1 MDTSCLASPSARAG
15 AARGPAHRWRVLAAG
30 VAANMSFSAA
40 AAGIPT
46 TAVWMRSAYHL
57 DNAALGLVLGA
68 LGFGVAL
75 SELPWGIAADRFGD
89 RRVLL
94 TGLVATAAM
103 LAVMVAA
110 IVPSAHAVPPLLRVV
125 AAMCCVGLLG
135 GSVNGSSGRA
145 VMRWF
150 GERERGLAM
159 SIRQTA
165 VPLGGGV
172 GAALLPALAS
182 HAGFAAVYGALMLL
196 CAGSAALTW
205 RWLHEPPGGV
215 VAFAPSATSATSAT
229 SAASVASVATATSG
243 ASDSSVASAA
253 SVPSATSRT
262 SDTSAASV
270 APATSSTSTTPPAAQ
285 QASAAPARGPLASAR
300 VWRIVLGIG
309 ALCAPQFAVLTFAT
323 VFLHD
328 FGRLGL
334 AGISTAMVALQAGA
348 MVMRVWSGRHT
359 DRHGNRRAYLRGS
372 VCVAAGA
379 FALLAAATAAS
390 PYVPLGAIVAILVF
404 AGICVSAWHGVAYTE
419 LATLAGANHAGTAL
433 GMANTVVY
441 LGLFATP
448 LAIPPLLAVSSW
460 SVVWLATA
468 LIAAATYPLFAR

>member
-196 CAGSAALTW
+196 CAVSAALTW
-205 RWLHEPPGGV
+205 RWLHEPPVGV
-215 VAFAPSATSATSAT
+215 VAFAPSATSA
-229 SAASVASVATATSG
+229 ASVATATSG

-262 SDTSAASV
+262 SDTSAASA
-270 APATSSTSTTPPAAQ
+270 APSTSSTSTTPPAAQ

>member
-1 MDTSCLASPSARAG
+1 MDTSLALSRCSP
-15 AARGPAHRWRVLAAG
+15 ARGPAHRWRVLAAG

-46 TAVWMRSAYHL
+46 TAVWMRTAYHL
-57 DNAALGLVLGA
+57 DNGALGLVLGA

-103 LAVMVAA
+103 LALMACA
-110 IVPSAHAVPPLLRVV
+110 IAPTAHAIPPLARVV
-125 AAMCCVGLLG
+125 VMMGCVGLLG

-172 GAALLPALAS
+172 GAALLPWLAS
-182 HAGFAAVYGALMLL
+182 RAGFAAVYGALMLL
-196 CAGSAALTW
+196 CAAAATLTW
-205 RWLHEPPGGV
+205 RWLREPP
-215 VAFAPSATSATSAT
+215 AN
-229 SAASVASVATATSG
+229 ATA
-243 ASDSSVASAA
+243 AA
-253 SVPSATSRT
+253 APIT
-262 SDTSAASV
+262 AAD
-270 APATSSTSTTPPAAQ
+270 PHPAAPQ
-285 QASAAPARGPLASAR
+285 PAARRGAPPLANLA
-300 VWRIVLGIG
+300 VWRIVIGIG

-328 FGRLGL
+328 FGRLDL
-334 AGISTAMVALQAGA
+334 AAISAAMVALQLGA
-348 MVMRVWSGRHT
+348 MAMRVWSGRYT

-372 VCVAAGA
+372 VLVAAGA
-379 FALLAAATAAS
+379 FALLAAATAGS
-390 PYVPLGAIVAILVF
+390 PRVPLAAIVAILVF

-433 GMANTVVY
+433 GMANTIVY

-448 LAIPPLLAVSSW
+448 LAIPPLLAASSW
-460 SVVWLATA
+460 SAVWLAAA
-468 LIAAATYPLFAR
+468 LCAAATWPLFPRQRR

>member
-1 MDTSCLASPSARAG
+1 MDTTCIASPSSPARDV
-15 AARGPAHRWRVLAAG
+15 RGPAHRWRVLAAG

-57 DNAALGLVLGA
+57 DNGALGLVLGA

-103 LAVMVAA
+103 LALMVCT
-110 IVPSAHAVPPLLRVV
+110 IVPSAHAVPPLARVV
-125 AAMCCVGLLG
+125 VAMCCVGLLG

-172 GAALLPALAS
+172 GAALLPSLAS
-182 HAGFAAVYGALMLL
+182 HLGFAAVFGALMLL
-196 CAGSAALTW
+196 CAGSAVLTW
-205 RWLHEPPGGV
+205 RWLHEPPTEPA
-215 VAFAPSATSATSAT
+215 VALG
-229 SAASVASVATATSG
+229 AAH
-243 ASDSSVASAA
+243 
-253 SVPSATSRT
+253 R
-262 SDTSAASV
+262 
-270 APATSSTSTTPPAAQ
+270 PAARPQ
-285 QASAAPARGPLASAR
+285 SALSAQPAQPARLAHGPLANAR

-309 ALCAPQFAVLTFAT
+309 LLCAPQFAVLTFAT

-334 AGISTAMVALQAGA
+334 AGISAAMVVLQLGA
-348 MVMRVWSGRHT
+348 MAMRVWSGRHT

-372 VCVAAGA
+372 VLVAAGS
-379 FALLAAATAAS
+379 FTLLAAATAGS
-390 PYVPLGAIVAILVF
+390 PHVPLAAIVAILVF
-404 AGICVSAWHGVAYTE
+404 AGVCVSAWHGVAYTE

-460 SVVWLATA
+460 SVVWLAAA
-468 LIAAATYPLFAR
+468 LVAGATYPLFATR

>member
-1 MDTSCLASPSARAG
+1 MDTTCIASPSSPARDV
-15 AARGPAHRWRVLAAG
+15 RGPAHRWRVLAAG

-46 TAVWMRSAYHL
+46 TAVWMRTAYHL
-57 DNAALGLVLGA
+57 DNGALGLVLGA

-103 LAVMVAA
+103 LALMVCT
-110 IVPSAHAVPPLLRVV
+110 IVPSAHAVPPLARVV
-125 AAMCCVGLLG
+125 VAMCCVGLLG

-172 GAALLPALAS
+172 GAALLPSLAS
-182 HAGFAAVYGALMLL
+182 HLGFAAVFGALMLL
-196 CAGSAALTW
+196 CAGSAVLTW
-205 RWLHEPPGGV
+205 RWLHEPPAEPA
-215 VAFAPSATSATSAT
+215 VAHG
-229 SAASVASVATATSG
+229 AAH
-243 ASDSSVASAA
+243 
-253 SVPSATSRT
+253 R
-262 SDTSAASV
+262 
-270 APATSSTSTTPPAAQ
+270 PAARPQ
-285 QASAAPARGPLASAR
+285 PAQPAQPARLAHGPLASAR

-309 ALCAPQFAVLTFAT
+309 LLCAPQFAVLTFAT

-334 AGISTAMVALQAGA
+334 AGISAAMVVLQLGA

-372 VCVAAGA
+372 VLVAAGS
-379 FALLAAATAAS
+379 FTLLAAATAGS
-390 PYVPLGAIVAILVF
+390 PHVPLAAIVAILVF
-404 AGICVSAWHGVAYTE
+404 AGVCVSAWHGVAYTE

-460 SVVWLATA
+460 SVVWLAAA
-468 LIAAATYPLFAR
+468 LVAGATYPLFATR

>member
-1 MDTSCLASPSARAG
+1 MDTSLTLSRCAP
-15 AARGPAHRWRVLAAG
+15 ARGPAHRWRVLAAG

-46 TAVWMRSAYHL
+46 TAVWMRTAYHL
-57 DNAALGLVLGA
+57 DNGALGLVLGA

-103 LAVMVAA
+103 LALMACA
-110 IVPSAHAVPPLLRVV
+110 IVPTPHATPPLARVV
-125 AAMCCVGLLG
+125 AMMGCVGLLG

-172 GAALLPALAS
+172 GAALLPWLAS
-182 HAGFAAVYGALMLL
+182 RAGFAAVYGALMLL
-196 CAGSAALTW
+196 CAAAATLTW
-205 RWLHEPPGGV
+205 RWLREPP
-215 VAFAPSATSATSAT
+215 AHAAAAAAPG
-229 SAASVASVATATSG
+229 SG
-243 ASDSSVASAA
+243 A
-253 SVPSATSRT
+253 
-262 SDTSAASV
+262 
-270 APATSSTSTTPPAAQ
+270 APHPAAPHP
-285 QASAAPARGPLASAR
+285 AAPHPAAPQPAAPQPAAARSAPPLANLA
-300 VWRIVLGIG
+300 VLRIVIGIG

-328 FGRLGL
+328 FGRLDL
-334 AGISTAMVALQAGA
+334 AAISATMVALQLGA
-348 MVMRVWSGRHT
+348 MAMRVWSGRYT

-372 VCVAAGA
+372 VLVAAAA
-379 FALLAAATAAS
+379 FALLAAAVAGS
-390 PYVPLGAIVAILVF
+390 PRVPFAAIVAILVF

-433 GMANTVVY
+433 GMANTIVY

-448 LAIPPLLAVSSW
+448 LAIPPLLAASSW
-460 SVVWLATA
+460 SVVWLAAA
-468 LIAAATYPLFAR
+468 LCAAATWPLFPRRQH

>member
-46 TAVWMRSAYHL
+46 TAVWMRSAYRL

-215 VAFAPSATSATSAT
+215 VAFAPSATSA
-229 SAASVASVATATSG
+229 ASVATATSG

-262 SDTSAASV
+262 SDTSAASA
-270 APATSSTSTTPPAAQ
+270 APSTSSTSTTPPAAQ

-379 FALLAAATAAS
+379 FSLLAAATAAS

-468 LIAAATYPLFAR
+468 LIAGATYPLFAR

>member
-46 TAVWMRSAYHL
+46 TAVWMRSAYCL

-196 CAGSAALTW
+196 CAVSAALTW
-205 RWLHEPPGGV
+205 RWLHEPPVGV
-215 VAFAPSATSATSAT
+215 VAFAPSATSA
-229 SAASVASVATATSG
+229 ASVATATSG

-262 SDTSAASV
+262 SDTSAASA
-270 APATSSTSTTPPAAQ
+270 APSTSSTSTTPPAAQ

-379 FALLAAATAAS
+379 FSLLAAATAAS

>member
-1 MDTSCLASPSARAG
+1 MDTTCIASPSSPARDV
-15 AARGPAHRWRVLAAG
+15 RGPAHRWRVLAAG

-46 TAVWMRSAYHL
+46 TAVWMRTAYHL
-57 DNAALGLVLGA
+57 DNGALGLVLGA

-103 LAVMVAA
+103 LALMVCT
-110 IVPSAHAVPPLLRVV
+110 IVPSAHAVPPLARVV
-125 AAMCCVGLLG
+125 VAMCCVGLLG

-172 GAALLPALAS
+172 GAALLPSLAS
-182 HAGFAAVYGALMLL
+182 HLGFAAVFGALMLL
-196 CAGSAALTW
+196 CAGSAVLTW
-205 RWLHEPPGGV
+205 RWLHEPPAEPA
-215 VAFAPSATSATSAT
+215 VALG
-229 SAASVASVATATSG
+229 AAH
-243 ASDSSVASAA
+243 
-253 SVPSATSRT
+253 R
-262 SDTSAASV
+262 
-270 APATSSTSTTPPAAQ
+270 PAARPQ
-285 QASAAPARGPLASAR
+285 SAQSAQSAQPARLAHGPLANAR

-309 ALCAPQFAVLTFAT
+309 LLCAPQFAVLTFAT

-334 AGISTAMVALQAGA
+334 AGISAAMVVLQLGA

-372 VCVAAGA
+372 VLVAAGS
-379 FALLAAATAAS
+379 FTLLAAATAGS
-390 PYVPLGAIVAILVF
+390 PHVPLAAIVAILVF
-404 AGICVSAWHGVAYTE
+404 AGVCVSAWHGVAYTE
-419 LATLAGANHAGTAL
+419 LATLAGANQAGTAL

-460 SVVWLATA
+460 SVVWLAAA
-468 LIAAATYPLFAR
+468 LVAGATYPLFATR

>member
-1 MDTSCLASPSARAG
+1 MDTSCIASPSSPARDV
-15 AARGPAHRWRVLAAG
+15 RGPAHRWRVLAAG

-46 TAVWMRSAYHL
+46 TAVWMRTAYHL
-57 DNAALGLVLGA
+57 DNGALGLVLGA

-103 LAVMVAA
+103 LALMMVTIA
-110 IVPSAHAVPPLLRVV
+110 PTAHAVPPLMRVV
-125 AAMCCVGLLG
+125 TAMGGVGLLG

-165 VPLGGGV
+165 VPLGGGL

-182 HAGFAAVYGALMLL
+182 HAGFAAVFGALMLL

-205 RWLHEPPGGV
+205 RWLHEPP
-215 VAFAPSATSATSAT
+215 AE
-229 SAASVASVATATSG
+229 
-243 ASDSSVASAA
+243 
-253 SVPSATSRT
+253 
-262 SDTSAASV
+262 
-270 APATSSTSTTPPAAQ
+270 PAA
-285 QASAAPARGPLASAR
+285 AHLDTRRAARRSPAAGPARNPLASGP

-309 ALCAPQFAVLTFAT
+309 VLCTPQFAVLTFAT

-334 AGISTAMVALQAGA
+334 AGISAAMVALQLGA
-348 MVMRVWSGRHT
+348 MAMRVWSGRHT

-372 VCVAAGA
+372 VFVAAGS
-379 FALLAAATAAS
+379 FALLAAATAGS
-390 PYVPLGAIVAILVF
+390 PHVPLAAIVAILVF

-433 GMANTVVY
+433 GMANTIVY

-448 LAIPPLLAVSSW
+448 LAIPPLLAASSW
-460 SVVWLATA
+460 SVVWLAAA
-468 LIAAATYPLFAR
+468 LIAGATYPLFAAK

>member
-1 MDTSCLASPSARAG
+1 MDTSCLASPSSPAHAV
-15 AARGPAHRWRVLAAG
+15 RGPAHRWRVLAAG

-57 DNAALGLVLGA
+57 DNGALGLVLGA

-103 LAVMVAA
+103 LALMVAT
-110 IVPSAHAVPPLLRVV
+110 IVPSAHAVPPLMRVV

-172 GAALLPALAS
+172 GAALLPSLAS

-205 RWLHEPPGGV
+205 RWLHEPP
-215 VAFAPSATSATSAT
+215 
-229 SAASVASVATATSG
+229 
-243 ASDSSVASAA
+243 D
-253 SVPSATSRT
+253 
-262 SDTSAASV
+262 
-270 APATSSTSTTPPAAQ
+270 APAGAHRPAGLQ
-285 QASAAPARGPLASAR
+285 QHQPAAPARSPLASGR

-334 AGISTAMVALQAGA
+334 AGISAAMVALQLGA

-372 VCVAAGA
+372 VCVAAGS
-379 FALLAAATAAS
+379 FALLAAATAGS
-390 PYVPLGAIVAILVF
+390 PHVPLAAIVAILVF

-433 GMANTVVY
+433 GMANTIVY

-448 LAIPPLLAVSSW
+448 LAIPPLLTVSSW
-460 SVVWLATA
+460 SVVWLAAA
-468 LIAAATYPLFAR
+468 LVAAATWPLFAR

>member
-1 MDTSCLASPSARAG
+1 MATSCLASPSPATRD
-15 AARGPAHRWRVLAAG
+15 ARGPAHRWRVLAAG

-57 DNAALGLVLGA
+57 DNGALGLVLGA

-75 SELPWGIAADRFGD
+75 SELPWGMAADRFGD

-103 LAVMVAA
+103 LALMVAT
-110 IVPSAHAVPPLLRVV
+110 IVPTAHAVPPLMRVV

-172 GAALLPALAS
+172 GAALLPSLAS

-205 RWLHEPPGGV
+205 RWLHEPPD
-215 VAFAPSATSATSAT
+215 AP
-229 SAASVASVATATSG
+229 AAAPV
-243 ASDSSVASAA
+243 
-253 SVPSATSRT
+253 R
-262 SDTSAASV
+262 V
-270 APATSSTSTTPPAAQ
+270 APHRPVVPQ
-285 QASAAPARGPLASAR
+285 APAWPVRNPLASGA

-334 AGISTAMVALQAGA
+334 AGISTAMVTLQLGA
-348 MVMRVWSGRHT
+348 MAMRVWSGRHT

-372 VCVAAGA
+372 VCVAAGS
-379 FALLAAATAAS
+379 FALLAAATAGS
-390 PYVPLGAIVAILVF
+390 PHVPLAAIVAILVF
-404 AGICVSAWHGVAYTE
+404 AGVCVSAWHGVAYTE
-419 LATLAGANHAGTAL
+419 LATLAGADQAGTAL

-460 SVVWLATA
+460 SVVWLAAA
-468 LIAAATYPLFAR
+468 LIAGATYPLFAR

>member
-1 MDTSCLASPSARAG
+1 MDTSCIASPSSPARDV
-15 AARGPAHRWRVLAAG
+15 RGPVHRWRVLAAG
-30 VAANMSFSAA
+30 VAANLSFSAA

-57 DNAALGLVLGA
+57 DNGALGLVLGA

-103 LAVMVAA
+103 LALMVCT
-110 IVPSAHAVPPLLRVV
+110 IVPTAHAVPPLMRVV

-150 GERERGLAM
+150 GEHERGLAM

-165 VPLGGGV
+165 VPLGGGL
-172 GAALLPALAS
+172 GAALLPSLAS
-182 HAGFAAVYGALMLL
+182 HAGFAAVFGALMLL
-196 CAGSAALTW
+196 CAGSAVLTW
-205 RWLHEPPGGV
+205 RWLHEPPAEPAAAH
-215 VAFAPSATSATSAT
+215 VAPYVATPRAAQRPQ
-229 SAASVASVATATSG
+229 AASPT
-243 ASDSSVASAA
+243 
-253 SVPSATSRT
+253 RN
-262 SDTSAASV
+262 
-270 APATSSTSTTPPAAQ
+270 
-285 QASAAPARGPLASAR
+285 PLASGP

-309 ALCAPQFAVLTFAT
+309 LLCAPQFAVLTFAT

-334 AGISTAMVALQAGA
+334 AGISAAMVALQLGA

-372 VCVAAGA
+372 VFVAAGS
-379 FALLAAATAAS
+379 FTLLAAATAGS
-390 PYVPLGAIVAILVF
+390 PHVPLAAIVAILVF

-448 LAIPPLLAVSSW
+448 LAIPPLLAASSW
-460 SVVWLATA
+460 SVVWLAAA
-468 LIAAATYPLFAR
+468 LVAGATYPLFAAK

>member
-46 TAVWMRSAYHL
+46 TAVWMRSAYRL
-57 DNAALGLVLGA
+57 DNASLGLVLGA

-215 VAFAPSATSATSAT
+215 VAFAPSATSA
-229 SAASVASVATATSG
+229 ASVATATSG

-253 SVPSATSRT
+253 SVSSATSRT
-262 SDTSAASV
+262 SDTSAASA
-270 APATSSTSTTPPAAQ
+270 APSTSSTSTTPPAAQ

>member
-1 MDTSCLASPSARAG
+1 
-15 AARGPAHRWRVLAAG
+15 
-30 VAANMSFSAA
+30 
-40 AAGIPT
+40 
-46 TAVWMRSAYHL
+46 
-57 DNAALGLVLGA
+57 
-68 LGFGVAL
+68 
-75 SELPWGIAADRFGD
+75 
-89 RRVLL
+89 
-94 TGLVATAAM
+94 
-103 LAVMVAA
+103 
-110 IVPSAHAVPPLLRVV
+110 
-125 AAMCCVGLLG
+125 G

-165 VPLGGGV
+165 VPLGGGL
-172 GAALLPALAS
+172 GAALLPSLAS
-182 HAGFAAVYGALMLL
+182 HAGFAAVFGALMLL

-205 RWLHEPPGGV
+205 RWLHEPPAEPAAAHLALH
-215 VAFAPSATSATSAT
+215 VATPHAAQRPQ
-229 SAASVASVATATSG
+229 AAS
-243 ASDSSVASAA
+243 
-253 SVPSATSRT
+253 
-262 SDTSAASV
+262 
-270 APATSSTSTTPPAAQ
+270 
-285 QASAAPARGPLASAR
+285 PARNPLASGP

-309 ALCAPQFAVLTFAT
+309 LLCAPQFAVLTFAT

-334 AGISTAMVALQAGA
+334 AGISAAMVALQLGA

-372 VCVAAGA
+372 VFVAAGS
-379 FALLAAATAAS
+379 FTLLAAATAGS
-390 PYVPLGAIVAILVF
+390 PHVPLAAIVAILVF

-448 LAIPPLLAVSSW
+448 LAIPPLLAASSW
-460 SVVWLATA
+460 SVVWLAAA
-468 LIAAATYPLFAR
+468 LVAGATYPLFAAK

>member
-1 MDTSCLASPSARAG
+1 MDTSCIASPSSPVRD
-15 AARGPAHRWRVLAAG
+15 ARGPAHRWRVLAAG

-46 TAVWMRSAYHL
+46 TAVWMRTAYHL
-57 DNAALGLVLGA
+57 DNGALGLVLGA

-103 LAVMVAA
+103 LVLMVCT
-110 IVPSAHAVPPLLRVV
+110 IVPTAHAVPPLMRVV

-172 GAALLPALAS
+172 GAALLPSLAS
-182 HAGFAAVYGALMLL
+182 HLGFAAVFGALMLL

-205 RWLHEPPGGV
+205 RWLHEPPAAPA
-215 VAFAPSATSATSAT
+215 VAHV
-229 SAASVASVATATSG
+229 AAHR
-243 ASDSSVASAA
+243 
-253 SVPSATSRT
+253 P
-262 SDTSAASV
+262 V
-270 APATSSTSTTPPAAQ
+270 APQQPARH
-285 QASAAPARGPLASAR
+285 ARGPLASGP

-334 AGISTAMVALQAGA
+334 AGISAAMVVLQLGA

-372 VCVAAGA
+372 VLVAAGS
-379 FALLAAATAAS
+379 FTLLAAATAGS
-390 PYVPLGAIVAILVF
+390 PHVPLAAIVAILVF

-433 GMANTVVY
+433 GMANTIVY

-460 SVVWLATA
+460 SVVWLAAA
-468 LIAAATYPLFAR
+468 LVAGATYPLFAAR

>member
-1 MDTSCLASPSARAG
+1 MDTTCIASPSSPARDV
-15 AARGPAHRWRVLAAG
+15 RGPAHRWRVLAAG

-57 DNAALGLVLGA
+57 DNGALGLVLGA

-103 LAVMVAA
+103 LALMVCT
-110 IVPSAHAVPPLLRVV
+110 IVPSAHAVPPLARVV
-125 AAMCCVGLLG
+125 VAMCCVGLLG

-172 GAALLPALAS
+172 GAALLPSLAS
-182 HAGFAAVYGALMLL
+182 HLGFAAVFGALMLL
-196 CAGSAALTW
+196 CAGSAVLTW
-205 RWLHEPPGGV
+205 RWLHEPP
-215 VAFAPSATSATSAT
+215 AE
-229 SAASVASVATATSG
+229 
-243 ASDSSVASAA
+243 
-253 SVPSATSRT
+253 
-262 SDTSAASV
+262 
-270 APATSSTSTTPPAAQ
+270 PAA
-285 QASAAPARGPLASAR
+285 AHGAAHRPAARPQPARLAHGPLASAR

-309 ALCAPQFAVLTFAT
+309 LLCAPQFAVLTFAT

-334 AGISTAMVALQAGA
+334 AGISAAMVVLQLGA

-372 VCVAAGA
+372 VLVAAGS
-379 FALLAAATAAS
+379 FTLLAAATAGS
-390 PYVPLGAIVAILVF
+390 PHVPLAAIVAILVF
-404 AGICVSAWHGVAYTE
+404 AGVCVSAWHGVAYTE

-460 SVVWLATA
+460 SVVWLAAA
-468 LIAAATYPLFAR
+468 LVAGATYPLFATR

>member
-1 MDTSCLASPSARAG
+1 MDTSCIASPSSPVRAT
-15 AARGPAHRWRVLAAG
+15 RGPAHRWRVLAAG

-46 TAVWMRSAYHL
+46 TAVWMRTAYHL
-57 DNAALGLVLGA
+57 DNGALGLVLGA

-103 LAVMVAA
+103 LALMVCT
-110 IVPSAHAVPPLLRVV
+110 IVPTAHAVPPLMRVV
-125 AAMCCVGLLG
+125 VAMCGVGLLG

-165 VPLGGGV
+165 VPLGGGI
-172 GAALLPALAS
+172 GAALLPSLAS
-182 HAGFAAVYGALMLL
+182 HLGFAAVFGALMLL

-205 RWLHEPPGGV
+205 RWLHEPP
-215 VAFAPSATSATSAT
+215 
-229 SAASVASVATATSG
+229 
-243 ASDSSVASAA
+243 
-253 SVPSATSRT
+253 
-262 SDTSAASV
+262 
-270 APATSSTSTTPPAAQ
+270 
-285 QASAAPARGPLASAR
+285 AAPAAAHVAAPRLVEQPHQPARHSRSPLASGA

-334 AGISTAMVALQAGA
+334 AGISAAMVALQLGA

-372 VCVAAGA
+372 VLVAAGS
-379 FALLAAATAAS
+379 FTLLAAATAGSAH
-390 PYVPLGAIVAILVF
+390 VPLAVIVAILVF

-433 GMANTVVY
+433 GMANTIVY

-460 SVVWLATA
+460 SVVWLAAA
-468 LIAAATYPLFAR
+468 LVAGATYPLFAAR

>member
-1 MDTSCLASPSARAG
+1 MDTTCIASPSSPARDV
-15 AARGPAHRWRVLAAG
+15 RGPAHRWRVLAAG

-46 TAVWMRSAYHL
+46 TAVWMRTAYHL
-57 DNAALGLVLGA
+57 DNGALGLVLGA

-103 LAVMVAA
+103 LALMVCT
-110 IVPSAHAVPPLLRVV
+110 IVPSAHAVPPLARVV
-125 AAMCCVGLLG
+125 VVMCCVGLLG

-172 GAALLPALAS
+172 GAALLPSLAS
-182 HAGFAAVYGALMLL
+182 HLGFAAVFGALMLL
-196 CAGSAALTW
+196 CAGSAVLTW
-205 RWLHEPPGGV
+205 RWLHEPPAEPA
-215 VAFAPSATSATSAT
+215 VAHG
-229 SAASVASVATATSG
+229 AAH
-243 ASDSSVASAA
+243 
-253 SVPSATSRT
+253 R
-262 SDTSAASV
+262 
-270 APATSSTSTTPPAAQ
+270 PAARPQ
-285 QASAAPARGPLASAR
+285 PAQPARLAHGPLASAR

-309 ALCAPQFAVLTFAT
+309 LLCAPQFAVLTFAT

-334 AGISTAMVALQAGA
+334 AGISAAMVVLQLGA

-372 VCVAAGA
+372 VLVAAGS
-379 FALLAAATAAS
+379 FTLLAAATAGS
-390 PYVPLGAIVAILVF
+390 PHVPLAAIVAILVF
-404 AGICVSAWHGVAYTE
+404 AGVCVSAWHGVAYTE

-460 SVVWLATA
+460 SVVWLAAA
-468 LIAAATYPLFAR
+468 LVAGATYPLFATR

>member
-1 MDTSCLASPSARAG
+1 MDTSCIASPSSPAREG
-15 AARGPAHRWRVLAAG
+15 RGPAHRWRVLAAG

-46 TAVWMRSAYHL
+46 TAVWMRAAYHL
-57 DNAALGLVLGA
+57 DNGALGLVLGA

-103 LAVMVAA
+103 LALMVGT
-110 IVPSAHAVPPLLRVV
+110 IVPTAHAVPPLMRVV

-165 VPLGGGV
+165 VPLGGGL
-172 GAALLPALAS
+172 GAALLPSLAS

-205 RWLHEPPGGV
+205 RWLHEPP
-215 VAFAPSATSATSAT
+215 
-229 SAASVASVATATSG
+229 
-243 ASDSSVASAA
+243 D
-253 SVPSATSRT
+253 
-262 SDTSAASV
+262 
-270 APATSSTSTTPPAAQ
+270 APAATPVTAGRPLAPPSPAAPMR
-285 QASAAPARGPLASAR
+285 SPLASGR

-334 AGISTAMVALQAGA
+334 AGISAAMVALQVGA

-359 DRHGNRRAYLRGS
+359 DRYGNRRAYLRGS
-372 VCVAAGA
+372 VFVAAGS
-379 FALLAAATAAS
+379 FALLAAATAGS
-390 PYVPLGAIVAILVF
+390 PHVPLAAIVAILVF

>member
-1 MDTSCLASPSARAG
+1 MDTTCIASPSSPARDV
-15 AARGPAHRWRVLAAG
+15 RGPAHRWRVLAAG

-46 TAVWMRSAYHL
+46 TAVWMRTAYHL
-57 DNAALGLVLGA
+57 DNGALGLVLGA

-103 LAVMVAA
+103 LALMVCT
-110 IVPSAHAVPPLLRVV
+110 IVPGAHAVPPLARVV
-125 AAMCCVGLLG
+125 VAMCCVGLLG

-172 GAALLPALAS
+172 GAALLPSLAS
-182 HAGFAAVYGALMLL
+182 HLGFAAVFGALMLL
-196 CAGSAALTW
+196 CAGSAVLTW
-205 RWLHEPPGGV
+205 RWLHEPPAEPA
-215 VAFAPSATSATSAT
+215 VAHG
-229 SAASVASVATATSG
+229 AAH
-243 ASDSSVASAA
+243 
-253 SVPSATSRT
+253 R
-262 SDTSAASV
+262 
-270 APATSSTSTTPPAAQ
+270 PAARPQ
-285 QASAAPARGPLASAR
+285 PAQPAQPARLAHGPLASAR

-309 ALCAPQFAVLTFAT
+309 LLCAPQFAVLTFAT

-334 AGISTAMVALQAGA
+334 AGISAAMVVLQLGA

-372 VCVAAGA
+372 VLVAAGS
-379 FALLAAATAAS
+379 FTLLAAATAGS
-390 PYVPLGAIVAILVF
+390 PHVALAAIVAILVF
-404 AGICVSAWHGVAYTE
+404 AGVCVSAWHGVAYTE

-460 SVVWLATA
+460 SVVWLAAA
-468 LIAAATYPLFAR
+468 LVAGATYPLFATR

>member
-1 MDTSCLASPSARAG
+1 MDTSCLASPSSPAH

-57 DNAALGLVLGA
+57 DNGALGLVLGA

-103 LAVMVAA
+103 LALMVAT
-110 IVPSAHAVPPLLRVV
+110 IVPTAHAVPPLMRVV

-172 GAALLPALAS
+172 GAALLPSLAS

-205 RWLHEPPGGV
+205 RWLHEPP
-215 VAFAPSATSATSAT
+215 A
-229 SAASVASVATATSG
+229 
-243 ASDSSVASAA
+243 
-253 SVPSATSRT
+253 
-262 SDTSAASV
+262 
-270 APATSSTSTTPPAAQ
+270 APAGAHRPVAQ
-285 QASAAPARGPLASAR
+285 QPPAAPARSPLASGR

-334 AGISTAMVALQAGA
+334 AGISAAMVALQLGA

-372 VCVAAGA
+372 VCVAAGS
-379 FALLAAATAAS
+379 FALLAAATAGS
-390 PYVPLGAIVAILVF
+390 PHVPLAAIVAILVF

-433 GMANTVVY
+433 GMANTIVY

-460 SVVWLATA
+460 SVVWLAAA
-468 LIAAATYPLFAR
+468 LIAAATWPLFAR

>member
-46 TAVWMRSAYHL
+46 TAVWMRSAYRL
-57 DNAALGLVLGA
+57 DNASLGLVLGA

-215 VAFAPSATSATSAT
+215 VAFAPSATSATSA
-229 SAASVASVATATSG
+229 ASVATATSG
-243 ASDSSVASAA
+243 ASDSSVTSAA

-262 SDTSAASV
+262 SDSSVASV

-379 FALLAAATAAS
+379 FSLLAAATAAS

>member
-1 MDTSCLASPSARAG
+1 MDTTCIASPSSPARDV
-15 AARGPAHRWRVLAAG
+15 RGPAHRWRVLAAG

-57 DNAALGLVLGA
+57 DNGALGLVLGA

-103 LAVMVAA
+103 LALMVCT
-110 IVPSAHAVPPLLRVV
+110 IVPSAHAVPPLARVV
-125 AAMCCVGLLG
+125 VAMCCVGLLG

-172 GAALLPALAS
+172 GAALLPSLAS
-182 HAGFAAVYGALMLL
+182 HLGFAAVFGALMLL
-196 CAGSAALTW
+196 CAGSAVLTW
-205 RWLHEPPGGV
+205 RWLHEPP
-215 VAFAPSATSATSAT
+215 AE
-229 SAASVASVATATSG
+229 
-243 ASDSSVASAA
+243 
-253 SVPSATSRT
+253 
-262 SDTSAASV
+262 
-270 APATSSTSTTPPAAQ
+270 PAA
-285 QASAAPARGPLASAR
+285 AHGAAHRPAARPQPARLAHGPLASAR

-309 ALCAPQFAVLTFAT
+309 LLCAPQFAVLTFAT

-334 AGISTAMVALQAGA
+334 AGISAAMVVLQLGA

-372 VCVAAGA
+372 VLVAAGS
-379 FALLAAATAAS
+379 FTLLAAATAGS
-390 PYVPLGAIVAILVF
+390 PHVPLAAIVAILVF
-404 AGICVSAWHGVAYTE
+404 AGVCVSAWHGVAYTE

-460 SVVWLATA
+460 SVVWLAAA
-468 LIAAATYPLFAR
+468 LVAGATYPLFAAR

>member
-1 MDTSCLASPSARAG
+1 MDTSCLASLSSSSPAHD
-15 AARGPAHRWRVLAAG
+15 ARGPAHRWRVLAAG

-57 DNAALGLVLGA
+57 DNGALGLVLGA

-103 LAVMVAA
+103 LALMVIT
-110 IVPSAHAVPPLLRVV
+110 IVPNAHAVPPLMRVV

-172 GAALLPALAS
+172 GAALLPPLAS

-205 RWLHEPPGGV
+205 RWLHEPP
-215 VAFAPSATSATSAT
+215 
-229 SAASVASVATATSG
+229 
-243 ASDSSVASAA
+243 
-253 SVPSATSRT
+253 
-262 SDTSAASV
+262 DT
-270 APATSSTSTTPPAAQ
+270 PAAAHGPAAHRPVAQ
-285 QASAAPARGPLASAR
+285 QQSPAAATRSPLASTR

-334 AGISTAMVALQAGA
+334 AGISAAMVALQAGA

-372 VCVAAGA
+372 VCVAAGS
-379 FALLAAATAAS
+379 FALLAAATAGS
-390 PYVPLGAIVAILVF
+390 PHVPLAAIVAILVF

-433 GMANTVVY
+433 GMANTIVY

-460 SVVWLATA
+460 SVVWLAAA
-468 LIAAATYPLFAR
+468 LIAGATYPLFAR